1 MQHPWYEAD
10 VKIYTPRF
18 GFSAALTGHSTDA
31 AGDRIS
37 DGEEEQLSLWT
48 PSVKQ
53 LSDCAADSRTT
64 QSSGDQP

>member
-10 VKIYTPRF
+10 VKIYTPRS
-18 GFSAALTGHSTDA
+18 GGSAALAAYSADA
-31 AGDRIS
+31 AADHMT
-37 DGEEEQLSLWT
+37 DGEEEKLSLWT
-48 PSVKQ
+48 PSGKQ